1 MNLLGEISVFHP
13 NLSKFIRTNIQ
24 VVVDEFCRARNRA
37 SFVVHDRTS
46 FLSGF
51 LNPALSRQH
60 HDVNN
65 ITVTSFTYDIFPCL
79 RLFSMHVV

>member
-1 MNLLGEISVFHP
+1 MNLPGEISVFHP
-13 NLSKFIRTNIQ
+13 NLSKFIRTKIQ
-24 VVVDEFCRARNRA
+24 VVVDEFCRGRNRA

-51 LNPALSRQH
+51 LNPDLSRQH

-65 ITVTSFTYDIFPCL
+65 INGETQP
-79 RLFSMHVV
+79 LFRDFVKFSNF